1 MGTAD
6 LYGSN
11 DPFQRMPRSPRQLE
25 PGPGMEEL
33 IVKVMMMM
41 MMAMIM
47 MMVVKV
53 DLANF
58 SQISTGEEK
67 EEAEVTKV
75 KSPVAKSLS
84 NKVGTGS

>member
-33 IVKVMMMM
+33 IVKVMIKMMV
-41 MMAMIM
+41 MIM